1 MNPSSLKLPSRR
13 LQLWRAGRRTGKI
26 TLLFTLL
33 CAGQLYG
40 MEEKKSEHSL
50 YESFASALTSAYSH
64 ISSWFSQEYIQTL
77 RKDRDDFREKLYESM
92 RMKGMSTERQTL
104 LSDPHMFLV
113 VCFQYYN
120 VLTFCNHN
128 VLTSGACYDNLNTND
143 TYLLEK
149 LQKAEMDGYSAIG
162 AVMLA
167 AGEAPP
173 IESKRNFIQQLL
185 DLGFKPTKKDMI
197 IAELALYDAIPE
209 NEKEKMILFLRE
221 KDILPEIKKNIVS
234 CMIEPYRVTSWP
246 LPDSASEK

>member
-1 MNPSSLKLPSRR
+1 MNQSSLKL
-13 LQLWRAGRRTGKI
+13 RRTRKI
-26 TLLFTLL
+26 ALLFTIL

-92 RMKGMSTERQTL
+92 RMKGMSTERPTL
-104 LSDPHMFLV
+104 LNDPHMFLV

-120 VLTFCNHN
+120 ALTFFGDN
-128 VLTSGACYDNLNTND
+128 VLTSIDTND
-143 TYLLEK
+143 TYLIEK

-173 IESKRNFIQQLL
+173 L
-185 DLGFKPTKKDMI
+185 
-197 IAELALYDAIPE
+197 
-209 NEKEKMILFLRE
+209 
-221 KDILPEIKKNIVS
+221 
-234 CMIEPYRVTSWP
+234 
-246 LPDSASEK
+246 